1 VTHAPKPTYDAT
13 PTDDR
18 EAELSFPNPK
28 KHANLC
34 AEQPV
39 EMRQLL
45 NREDTVHSRAST
57 LLAITLIFFVA
68 LSLANISSAQ
78 QTQKV
83 SIQSDAKNTKYGQ
96 VHDLVVGD
104 VPDHVLRVFEIH
116 RSYPDTPPVVNGSKL
131 TEWWARGIADVI
143 GGNGRVTEY
152 EVFFMD
158 NGDKFFAQV
167 ASVVQNSSGKVA
179 AFTSGQ
185 IIGGTGTFAG
195 MQGVLRG
202 SSNID
207 IKAGF
212 NENRTEIE
220 YSFAK

>member
-1 VTHAPKPTYDAT
+1 
-13 PTDDR
+13 
-18 EAELSFPNPK
+18 
-28 KHANLC
+28 
-34 AEQPV
+34 
-39 EMRQLL
+39 M
-45 NREDTVHSRAST
+45 HSRART
-57 LLAITLIFFVA
+57 LLSITLILFVA

-96 VHDLVVGD
+96 VNDLAVGD
-104 VPDHVLRVFEIH
+104 VPEHVLRVFEIH
-116 RSYPDTPPVVNGSKL
+116 RTYPDNPPVVNGSKL
-131 TEWWARGIADVI
+131 TEWWARGIADVV
-143 GGNGRVTEY
+143 GGNGRATEY
-152 EVFFMD
+152 EVFVMD
-158 NGDKFFAQV
+158 NGDRFFAQV

-185 IIGGTGTFAG
+185 IIGGTGTLAG

-212 NENRTEIE
+212 NENRTEIG